1 VPFPCQN
8 GGMGVE
14 MRVSVRISPF
24 VLFPDR
30 FRVKPYPSK
39 QKKGVEGLPLKD
51 LVRGPVC
58 WAKMVHSG
66 NPGNKLSGHHLSVW
80 SPSIC
85 SQGMPCQVLLSGMLG
100 LGRGGQRQL
109 KFSKAMDSNFTV
121 SPFEFAAVFQNM
133 PLTTFTSY
141 KLKTS
146 HANRLPK
153 PCTLCSLH
161 RIKLFPA
168 KIKRFPGPPPPDPLF
183 IMLQKLC
190 PTIVVGEA
198 SRGATF

>member
-1 VPFPCQN
+1 MPLNCTFEVTQRFLYIIVTLLHKINEFGVKGVSGWLDLSLSLPERWH
-8 GGMGVE
+8 GVE
-14 MRVSVRISPF
+14 MRVLARISSIL
-24 VLFPDR
+24 LFPDR

-153 PCTLCSLH
+153 PCT
-161 RIKLFPA
+161 
-168 KIKRFPGPPPPDPLF
+168 
-183 IMLQKLC
+183 Q
-190 PTIVVGEA
+190 
-198 SRGATF
+198 